1 LLRQIRRNPGG
12 EAYVSVY
19 QEDSIRRKVIM
30 LAEANSRLAVV
41 ARSLRKMTVLGIAFF
56 VAAAMV
62 LTGSGAEVSAAV
74 AQPAVHEITR
84 YTSIGNDRVILL
96 IPDDICP
103 SEEIQQ
109 LLLDTATESLRYAED
124 FFGSSLSHPVVHLWL
139 NAGEKPESVV
149 PPAGAFAL
157 ATCRVTDESR
167 TVPQTPDE
175 VRRYSFLMVHEYSHL
190 VHMLHMHRTY
200 PALAEGF
207 ASLAPEYARRDGLQ
221 EGRLR
226 EATPDDARDA
236 QWVLPPHITAASAL
250 EAGILPPIREI
261 LTLGHSGQAWN
272 QWMLYTV
279 PTSLLGFIDAEFGRP
294 TLTDIFRHCPE
305 AAGPA
310 GQPAEA
316 GSAHHELFD
325 TFERYTGVP
334 LDELEAQWHHRLAEL
349 NVNKRSV
356 AAVKLLKDLD
366 RVDMTSLLWALRARG
381 KKLDPEFLKAL
392 AELRADIL
400 RFGSLSMAVAATG
413 SDTRADDEEDVVELS
428 EQSLSERIDHLAE
441 WAQELWRKA
450 YE

>member
-1 LLRQIRRNPGG
+1 MPDPASTQ
-12 EAYVSVY
+12 
-19 QEDSIRRKVIM
+19 
-30 LAEANSRLAVV
+30 SRYA
-41 ARSLRKMTVLGIAFF
+41 
-56 VAAAMV
+56 
-62 LTGSGAEVSAAV
+62 
-74 AQPAVHEITR
+74 
-84 YTSIGNDRVILL
+84 SIGNDRVILL
-96 IPDDICP
+96 IPEGICP
-103 SEEIQQ
+103 SLEIQL

-124 FFGSSLSHPVVHLWL
+124 FFGGYLSHPIVHLWL

-149 PPAGAFAL
+149 PPTGAFAL
-157 ATCRVTDESR
+157 ATCRVTDESG

-175 VRRYSFLMVHEYSHL
+175 VRTYSFLMVHEYSHL

-221 EGRLR
+221 EGELR

-250 EAGILPPIREI
+250 EAGILPPIRQI

-279 PTSLLGFIDAEFGRP
+279 PTSLLGFIDEEFGRP

-305 AAGPA
+305 ATGPT
-310 GQPAEA
+310 GQAAEA

-325 TFERYTGVP
+325 TFERHTGVP
-334 LDELEAQWHHRLAEL
+334 MDELEAQWHRRLAEL
-349 NVNKRSV
+349 NVDSRSV

-400 RFGSLSMAVAATG
+400 RFGSLSVSITTPG
-413 SDTRADDEEDVVELS
+413 SDIAAGDVGLS
-428 EQSLSERIDHLAE
+428 EESLPERIDRLAE
-441 WAQELWRKA
+441 WAHELWRKA

>member
-1 LLRQIRRNPGG
+1 
-12 EAYVSVY
+12 
-19 QEDSIRRKVIM
+19 M
-30 LAEANSRLAVV
+30 LAKASSRSR
-41 ARSLRKMTVLGIAFF
+41 ARSRPWWRSRAGPTWSLRKLAALGVVALAATAIALVLWDAGTA
-56 VAAAMV
+56 
-62 LTGSGAEVSAAV
+62 AAV
-74 AQPAVHEITR
+74 ARPGVDTVTR
-84 YTSIGNDRVILL
+84 YASIGNDRVILL
-96 IPDDICP
+96 IPEGICP
-103 SEEIQQ
+103 SLEIQL

-124 FFGSSLSHPVVHLWL
+124 FFGGYLSHPIVHLWL

-149 PPAGAFAL
+149 PPTGAFAL
-157 ATCRVTDESR
+157 ATCRVTDESG

-175 VRRYSFLMVHEYSHL
+175 VRTYSFLMVHEYSHL

-221 EGRLR
+221 DGELR

-250 EAGILPPIREI
+250 EAGILPPIRQI

-279 PTSLLGFIDAEFGRP
+279 PTSLLGFIDEEFGRP

-305 AAGPA
+305 ATGPT
-310 GQPAEA
+310 GQAAEA

-325 TFERYTGVP
+325 TFERHTGVP
-334 LDELEAQWHHRLAEL
+334 MDELEAQWHRRLAEL
-349 NVNKRSV
+349 NVDSRSV

-400 RFGSLSMAVAATG
+400 RFGSLSVSITTPG
-413 SDTRADDEEDVVELS
+413 SDIAAGDVGLS
-428 EQSLSERIDHLAE
+428 EESLPERIDRLAE
-441 WAQELWRKA
+441 WAHELWRKA